1 MPRWCVSGVDGA
13 DKRIQE
19 HALTVELAIGVLRDQ
34 PGVLRALLADQHASR
49 PPDVRDDLAQTVGVR
64 GSDAGDIEPLLKR
77 DAARKHSVARWVHAL
92 VLSSHRR
99 ELSRQLIIHATD
111 GTSPIGNR
119 QFD

>member
-1 MPRWCVSGVDGA
+1 
-13 DKRIQE
+13 
-19 HALTVELAIGVLRDQ
+19 
-34 PGVLRALLADQHASR
+34 VLRALLADEHVSR

-77 DAARKHSVARWVHAL
+77 DAARKYSVARWVHAL

-111 GTSPIGNR
+111 GTSPREISERNVSVAGEPER
-119 QFD
+119 YFRPAGHCRVRRTDAAAHRWVLSRR